1 MRSFFVAFM
10 LIAGTLMSSV
20 AQQTPPRLFTYQGV
34 LITPT
39 GNAVPDGSYQ
49 LTIRLYASPTDGVP
63 TWEEQ
68 HSVSTTNGVFDVL
81 MGSTSPLPADF
92 ATSYWLAVELRGED
106 EMSPRTRLSAVPYAL
121 FSDRARIADSLSAD
135 ATGVVRSINGAD
147 GALILEGAGST
158 LISQQ
163 GNRFTIATPAAV
175 ERIISL
181 DGSLQVRNVNSK
193 DVDLAVQAV
202 DPVKILRGGAEHGH
216 VLMWD
221 TTFAAWTPKEVT
233 TGGPID
239 AIMVGDAAG
248 GDLTGTY
255 PNPLIRNGA
264 VTAPK
269 LADGAVTTPKLADGA
284 VVSSKIADE
293 AVTTSKILDGAI
305 TTEKIRADAV
315 TSDKMSPTGVRPG
328 TYGDVGQIPVFT
340 VDRAG
345 RITFVQTVPAGPGD
359 PNGPAGGD
367 LYGFYPNPTLKP
379 TGVIANTY
387 GDETHVPH
395 ITVDEKGRLTQAMNV
410 AIRPRTGDVSD
421 IISTGTLD
429 DQNMQIKP
437 NRVGSDE
444 LIDIPGLP
452 LTEQG
457 TGLLIPVISVDQDGR
472 VRTLR
477 QTPVLAMQPGD
488 AAGGDLTGFYPNP
501 QINVTNAGNR
511 IITAINNEQT
521 LVIDGSRIEAPMALP
536 ISDISL
542 AGKLDSLD
550 LQIKAGVV
558 GATELANLHAGSIG
572 PAGNENY
579 VPVISIDADGR
590 VTSLTST
597 PINAVKP
604 GDPAGGDLTGTYPNP
619 RINVATSGET
629 IINAINNTTSLTVI
643 DASRIEHAGAAP
655 ASDISVSGPLDS
667 MNLQVRVGIID
678 APELA
683 NLHASSIGPIGTST
697 TVPIV
702 TIDTDGRVTGLTST
716 TIAGVSPGGPAG
728 GDLTGTYPNP
738 TLVTSGVVAGTY
750 GSPTSVSRLT
760 VDAKGRVTS
769 AASLPIE
776 PSTTGASDIT
786 VGGTID
792 VMNLQIRA
800 NTVGAVE
807 LSSTTVSPG
816 VYGTSMQ
823 VPQFSVDADGRIT
836 SVVNTTIT
844 GVTPGG
850 AAGGDLTGTYPNPL
864 IATSAGEHIS
874 TAINASATT
883 RITAAKISA
892 ANDAVSSDIDASGDL
907 NTLVLDIKSGVVG
920 ANELASTTVAAGMY
934 GTTTQVPQITVDAD
948 GRLTSASNVTISGVA
963 PGGAAGGD
971 LTGSYPSPNLIATGV
986 VPGIYGHM
994 SAVPQVTVDAKGRVL
1009 AVANVTLVPETILA
1023 SDVTVSGNINAMN
1036 LQLDADVVG
1045 PTELAPTSVSAGTYG
1060 TSMQIPQFTV
1070 DADGRLTAASN
1081 VTISGTSPGGAAG
1094 GDLTG
1099 TYPNPSIVSTAGE
1112 HISTAINTSATTR
1125 IAATKISAA
1134 NDAVASDIDAS
1145 GDLNTLVLDIK
1156 SGVVGAPELA
1166 STAVAA
1172 GSYGTT
1178 TQVPQ
1183 FTVDADGRLTSA
1195 SNVTV
1200 VPSSTGSSD
1209 VSITGNINTMNLQL
1223 AADVVGPS
1231 ELAPTSVSAGT
1242 YGTSMQIPQ
1251 FTVDADGRLTAASNV
1266 TISGTS
1272 PGGAAGGDLTGTYPN
1287 PTLIATGVSA
1297 GTYGSPIAV
1306 AQVTLDAKG
1315 RVTAASNVTIV
1326 PSNSASSDVSVSGNI
1341 NVMNLQ
1347 LGTDVVGPTE
1357 LAPTTVVAN
1366 TYGSS
1371 TQIPQLTVDAD
1382 GRLTSVSNVT
1392 ISGTTPGGSAGGDLT
1407 GTYPNPSI
1415 ASTAGEHVATAIN
1428 TSATTRIGATKIS
1441 AATDA
1446 VSSDI
1451 DATGDLNAL
1460 VLDIKT
1466 GVVGA
1471 PELAS
1476 TAVAAGSYG
1485 TSTQVAQFSV
1495 DADGRLT
1502 SAANVTIV
1510 PSTVAGSDAGVT
1522 GNINTMNLQLGADVV
1537 GPSELAP
1544 TTVAANTYGS
1554 STQIPQFTVDADG
1567 RLTSAANVTIT
1578 GTTPGGSAGGD
1589 LTGTYPNPAIASTA
1603 GENIVSAIN
1612 SSATTRIGATKISAT
1627 DEDASSDAFVSGNVN
1642 AMIVDLKPDVVTGSE
1657 LASTTVT
1664 GGSYGSAT
1672 QVPQFTV
1679 DADGR
1684 LTAAA
1689 NVTISGVT
1697 PGGSAGGDLSGTY
1710 PDPTVAKLLG
1720 RNLAVTVPSDGNVLT
1735 WDAASSSWMP
1745 ATPTSTGTSGP
1756 AGGDLSGTYPNPTV
1770 AKIQGL
1776 AVKAGMAPANND
1788 VLTWISANN
1797 RWENTAKG
1805 DIPTG
1810 VYLREGPTIDV
1821 NATKVAGSL
1830 NDINIPDAG
1839 LIRFVNSSG
1848 QTALTGFDNGSDGRL
1863 MILFNGS
1870 GAQLKIWSNDTRS
1883 ANENQIELFTSN
1895 HTLNDNGIMLFVYI
1909 ASLQRWVEISHNN

>member
-92 ATSYWLAVELRGED
+92 ATSYWLAVELQGED

-536 ISDISL
+536 VSDISL

-667 MNLQVRVGIID
+667 MNLQVRVGIIG

-683 NLHASSIGPIGTST
+683 NLHASSIGPIGTSA

-702 TIDTDGRVTGLTST
+702 TIDTDGRVTGLTSA

-792 VMNLQIRA
+792 VMNLQISA
-800 NTVGAVE
+800 NTVGALE

-874 TAINASATT
+874 TAINTSATT

-971 LTGSYPSPNLIATGV
+971 LTGSYPSPYLIATGV
-986 VPGIYGHM
+986 VPGIYGHT

-1045 PTELAPTSVSAGTYG
+1045 PTELAPTSVGAGTYG
-1060 TSMQIPQFTV
+1060 TSTQIPQFTV

-1125 IAATKISAA
+1125 INAAKISAA

-1156 SGVVGAPELA
+1156 SSVVGAPELA
-1166 STAVAA
+1166 STTVAA

-1223 AADVVGPS
+1223 GADVVGPS
-1231 ELAPTSVSAGT
+1231 ELAPTSVVAST
-1242 YGTSMQIPQ
+1242 YGSSTQIPQ

-1287 PTLIATGVSA
+1287 PTIAT
-1297 GTYGSPIAV
+1297 
-1306 AQVTLDAKG
+1306 
-1315 RVTAASNVTIV
+1315 
-1326 PSNSASSDVSVSGNI
+1326 
-1341 NVMNLQ
+1341 
-1347 LGTDVVGPTE
+1347 
-1357 LAPTTVVAN
+1357 
-1366 TYGSS
+1366 
-1371 TQIPQLTVDAD
+1371 
-1382 GRLTSVSNVT
+1382 
-1392 ISGTTPGGSAGGDLT
+1392 
-1407 GTYPNPSI
+1407 
-1415 ASTAGEHVATAIN
+1415 TAGENISTAIN
-1428 TSATTRIGATKIS
+1428 TSATTRIAATKIS
-1441 AATDA
+1441 AANDA
-1446 VSSDI
+1446 VASDI
-1451 DATGDLNAL
+1451 DASGDLNTL
-1460 VLDIKT
+1460 VLDIKS

-1476 TAVAAGSYG
+1476 TTVAAGS
-1485 TSTQVAQFSV
+1485 
-1495 DADGRLT
+1495 
-1502 SAANVTIV
+1502 
-1510 PSTVAGSDAGVT
+1510 
-1522 GNINTMNLQLGADVV
+1522 
-1537 GPSELAP
+1537 
-1544 TTVAANTYGS
+1544 YGS

-1567 RLTSAANVTIT
+1567 RLTNASNVTIS
-1578 GTTPGGSAGGD
+1578 GTSPGGAAGGD

-1612 SSATTRIGATKISAT
+1612 SSATTRIGAAKISAT
-1627 DEDASSDAFVSGNVN
+1627 DEDAASEAFVSGNVN
-1642 AMIVDLKPDVVTGSE
+1642 AMIIDVKPDAITGSE

-1664 GGSYGSAT
+1664 AGSYGAAT

-1689 NVTISGVT
+1689 NVTISGIT

-1810 VYLREGPTIDV
+1810 VYLREGTTIDV

-1848 QTALTGFDNGSDGRL
+1848 QTDLTGFDNGSDGRL

-1895 HTLNDNGIMLFVYI
+1895 HTLNNNGIMLFVYI

>member
-1 MRSFFVAFM
+1 MRLFIVTLVLAT
-10 LIAGTLMSSV
+10 IAVFGIS

-34 LITPT
+34 LITPN
-39 GNAVPDGSYQ
+39 GNAVPDGTYQ
-49 LTIRLYASPTDGVP
+49 LSIRLYSTPVDGIAV
-63 TWEEQ
+63 WEEQ
-68 HSVSTTNGVFDVL
+68 HSVVTTNGVFDAL
-81 MGSTSPLPADF
+81 LGSTSPLPVDF

-106 EMSPRTRLSAVPYAL
+106 EMLPRTRLSAVPYAL
-121 FSDRARIADSLSAD
+121 YSDRARIADSLSAD

-147 GALILEGAGST
+147 GALLLEGAGST

-193 DVDLAVQAV
+193 DVDLAIQAV
-202 DPVKILRGGAEHGH
+202 DPIKILRGGAEHGH

-221 TTFAAWTPKEVT
+221 TTYAAWTPREVT
-233 TGGPID
+233 TGGTTD
-239 AIMVGDAAG
+239 AIKIGDAAG

-264 VTAPK
+264 VTTPK
-269 LADGAVTTPKLADGA
+269 IQDGAVSTSKIADGA
-284 VVSSKIADE
+284 VVSSKIADD
-293 AVTTSKILDGAI
+293 AVTTQKILDGAV

-328 TYGDVGQIPVFT
+328 TYGDVGTIPVFT

-345 RITFVQTVPAGPGD
+345 RITFVQNVPAGPGD

-367 LYGFYPNPTLKP
+367 LYGFYPNPTLKT
-379 TGVIANTY
+379 TGVVANTY

-410 AIRPRTGDVSD
+410 AIRPRTGDASD

-444 LIDIPGLP
+444 LVDIPGLP

-488 AAGGDLTGFYPNP
+488 VAGGDLTGFYPNP

-521 LVIDGSRIEAPMALP
+521 LVIDGSRIESPLALP
-536 ISDISL
+536 GSDISVS
-542 AGKLDSLD
+542 GKLDSMD
-550 LQIKAGVV
+550 LQVKAGVI
-558 GATELANLHAGSIG
+558 GATELANLHGTAIG
-572 PAGNENY
+572 PVGNENY
-579 VPVISIDADGR
+579 VPVISIDVDGR
-590 VTSLTST
+590 VTTLTST
-597 PINAVKP
+597 PINALKP
-604 GDPAGGDLTGTYPNP
+604 GDVAGGDLTGTYPNP
-619 RINVATSGET
+619 RLNVTTSGES
-629 IINAINNTTSLTVI
+629 IINAINNSTSLVVI
-643 DASRIEHAGAAP
+643 DASKIEHPGTVT
-655 ASDISVSGPLDS
+655 ASDLTVTGHLDS
-667 MNLQVRVGIID
+667 MNLQIKSGAVG
-678 APELA
+678 ANELA
-683 NLHASSIGPIGTST
+683 NLHASGIGPVGAAT

-702 TIDTDGRVTGLTST
+702 TIDQDGRVTGLTST
-716 TIAGVSPGGPAG
+716 TISGVAPAGPAG

-738 TLVTSGVVAGTY
+738 SLASSGVAAGTY
-750 GSPTSVSRLT
+750 GSPTMVARVT
-760 VDAKGRVTS
+760 VDTKGRVTN
-769 AASLPIE
+769 AASLLIE
-776 PSTTGASDIT
+776 PSTSGASDIT

-792 VMNLQIRA
+792 VMNLQIAA
-800 NTVGAVE
+800 NTVGASE
-807 LSSTTVSPG
+807 LSSTTVTPG

-823 VPQFSVDADGRIT
+823 VPQFAVDADGRIT
-836 SVVNTTIT
+836 SVVNTTIS
-844 GVTPGG
+844 GVLPGG
-850 AAGGDLTGTYPNPL
+850 
-864 IATSAGEHIS
+864 S
-874 TAINASATT
+874 
-883 RITAAKISA
+883 
-892 ANDAVSSDIDASGDL
+892 
-907 NTLVLDIKSGVVG
+907 
-920 ANELASTTVAAGMY
+920 
-934 GTTTQVPQITVDAD
+934 
-948 GRLTSASNVTISGVA
+948 
-963 PGGAAGGD
+963 
-971 LTGSYPSPNLIATGV
+971 
-986 VPGIYGHM
+986 
-994 SAVPQVTVDAKGRVL
+994 
-1009 AVANVTLVPETILA
+1009 
-1023 SDVTVSGNINAMN
+1023 
-1036 LQLDADVVG
+1036 
-1045 PTELAPTSVSAGTYG
+1045 
-1060 TSMQIPQFTV
+1060 
-1070 DADGRLTAASN
+1070 
-1081 VTISGTSPGGAAG
+1081 AG

-1099 TYPNPSIVSTAGE
+1099 TYPNPSIATTAGE

-1125 IAATKISAA
+1125 ISASKISAA
-1134 NDAVASDIDAS
+1134 TDAVSSDIDAT
-1145 GDLNTLVLDIK
+1145 GDLNALVLDIK
-1156 SGVVGAPELA
+1156 TGVVGAPELA

-1172 GSYGTT
+1172 GSYGTS
-1178 TQVPQ
+1178 TQVGQFTVDADGRLTSAANVTIVPSTVAGSDAAVTGNINTMNLQLGTDVVGPLELAPTTVAANTYGSSTQIPQ

-1195 SNVTV
+1195 SNVTITGTTPGGAAGGDLTGTYPNPSIATTAGEHISTAINTSATTRISASKISAATDAV
-1200 VPSSTGSSD
+1200 SSDIDATGDLNALVLDIKTGVVGAPELASTAVAAGSYGTSTQVGQFAVDADGRLTSAANVTIVPSTVAGSD
-1209 VSITGNINTMNLQL
+1209 AAVTGNINTMNLQL
-1223 AADVVGPS
+1223 GTDVVGPV
-1231 ELAPTSVSAGT
+1231 ELAPTTVAANT
-1242 YGTSMQIPQ
+1242 YGSSTQIPQ
-1251 FTVDADGRLTAASNV
+1251 FTVDADGRLTSASNV
-1266 TISGTS
+1266 TITGTS

-1347 LGTDVVGPTE
+1347 LGADVVGPTE

-1684 LTAAA
+1684 LTAAT

-1810 VYLREGPTIDV
+1810 VYLREGTTIDV

-1848 QTALTGFDNGSDGRL
+1848 QTDLTGFDNGSDGRL

-1895 HTLNDNGIMLFVYI
+1895 HTLNDDGIMLFVYI

>member
-1 MRSFFVAFM
+1 MRLFIVTLVLAT
-10 LIAGTLMSSV
+10 IAVFGIS

-34 LITPT
+34 LITPN
-39 GNAVPDGSYQ
+39 GNAVPDGTYQ
-49 LTIRLYASPTDGVP
+49 LSIRLYSTPVDGIAV
-63 TWEEQ
+63 WEEQ
-68 HSVSTTNGVFDVL
+68 HSVVTTNGVFDAL
-81 MGSTSPLPADF
+81 LGSTSPLPVDF

-106 EMSPRTRLSAVPYAL
+106 EMLPRTRLSAVPYAL
-121 FSDRARIADSLSAD
+121 YSDRARIADSLSAD

-147 GALILEGAGST
+147 GALLLEGAGST

-193 DVDLAVQAV
+193 DVDLAIQAV
-202 DPVKILRGGAEHGH
+202 DPIKILRGGAEHGH

-221 TTFAAWTPKEVT
+221 TTYAAWTPREVT
-233 TGGPID
+233 TDGTTD
-239 AIMVGDAAG
+239 AIKIGDAAG

-264 VTAPK
+264 VTTPK
-269 LADGAVTTPKLADGA
+269 IQDGAVTTSKIADGA
-284 VVSSKIADE
+284 VVSSKIADD
-293 AVTTSKILDGAI
+293 AVTTQKILDGAV

-328 TYGDVGQIPVFT
+328 TYGDVGTIPVFT

-345 RITFVQTVPAGPGD
+345 RITFVQNVPAGPGD

-367 LYGFYPNPTLKP
+367 LYGFYPNPTLKT
-379 TGVIANTY
+379 TGVVANTY

-410 AIRPRTGDVSD
+410 AIRPRTADASD

-444 LIDIPGLP
+444 LVDIPGLP

-488 AAGGDLTGFYPNP
+488 VAGGDLTGFYPNP

-521 LVIDGSRIEAPMALP
+521 LVIDGSRIESPLALP
-536 ISDISL
+536 GSDISVS
-542 AGKLDSLD
+542 GKLDSMD
-550 LQIKAGVV
+550 LQVKAGVI
-558 GATELANLHAGSIG
+558 GATELANLHGTAIG
-572 PAGNENY
+572 PVGNENY
-579 VPVISIDADGR
+579 VPVISIDVDGR
-590 VTSLTST
+590 VTTLTST
-597 PINAVKP
+597 PINALKP
-604 GDPAGGDLTGTYPNP
+604 GDVAGGDLTGTYPNP
-619 RINVATSGET
+619 RLNVTTSGES
-629 IINAINNTTSLTVI
+629 IINAINNSTSLVVI
-643 DASRIEHAGAAP
+643 DASKIEHPGTVT
-655 ASDISVSGPLDS
+655 ASDLTVTGHLDS
-667 MNLQVRVGIID
+667 MNLQIKSGAVG
-678 APELA
+678 ANELA
-683 NLHASSIGPIGTST
+683 NLHASGIGPVGAAT

-702 TIDTDGRVTGLTST
+702 TIDQDGRVTGLTST
-716 TIAGVSPGGPAG
+716 TISGVAPAGPAG

-738 TLVTSGVVAGTY
+738 SLASSGVAAGTY
-750 GSPTSVSRLT
+750 GSPTMVARVT
-760 VDAKGRVTS
+760 VDTKGRVTN
-769 AASLPIE
+769 AASLLIE
-776 PSTTGASDIT
+776 PSTSGASDIT

-792 VMNLQIRA
+792 VMNLQIAA
-800 NTVGAVE
+800 NTVGASE
-807 LSSTTVSPG
+807 LSSTTVTPG

-823 VPQFSVDADGRIT
+823 VPQFAVDADGRIT
-836 SVVNTTIT
+836 SVVNTTIS
-844 GVTPGG
+844 GVLPGG
-850 AAGGDLTGTYPNPL
+850 SAGGDLTGTYPNPA
-864 IATSAGEHIS
+864 IASTAGEHIS
-874 TAINASATT
+874 TAINASAST
-883 RITAAKISA
+883 RITAAKISQA
-892 ANDAVSSDIDASGDL
+892 VDAVASDIDATGDL
-907 NTLVLDIKSGVVG
+907 NALVLDIKPGVVG
-920 ANELASTTVAAGMY
+920 APELASTAVTLGTY
-934 GTTTQVPQITVDAD
+934 GSATQVAQFTVDAD
-948 GRLTSASNVTISGVA
+948 GRLTSASNVTISGVS

-971 LTGSYPSPNLIATGV
+971 LTGTYPNPSLIATGV
-986 VPGIYGHM
+986 VAGIYGNT
-994 SAVPQVTVDAKGRVL
+994 SSVPQITVDAKGRVL
-1009 AVANVTLVPETILA
+1009 GLANVGIVPATTSP
-1023 SDVTVSGNINAMN
+1023 SDVTVTGNINTMN
-1036 LQLDADVVG
+1036 LQLGTDVVG
-1045 PTELAPTSVSAGTYG
+1045 PLELAPTTVGAGTYG
-1060 TSMQIPQFTV
+1060 TSTQIPQFTV
-1070 DADGRLTAASN
+1070 DADGRLTSASN
-1081 VTISGTSPGGAAG
+1081 VTITGTSPGGAAG

-1099 TYPNPSIVSTAGE
+1099 TYPNPSIASTAGE

-1125 IAATKISAA
+1125 ISASKISAA
-1134 NDAVASDIDAS
+1134 TDAVSSDIDAT
-1145 GDLNTLVLDIK
+1145 GDLNALVLDIK
-1156 SGVVGAPELA
+1156 TGVVGAPELA

-1172 GSYGTT
+1172 GSYGTSSQVGQFTVDVDGRLTSAANVTIVPSTVAGSDAAVTGNINTMNLQLGTDVVGPVELAPT
-1178 TQVPQ
+1178 TVAANTYGSSTQIPQ

-1195 SNVTV
+1195 SNVT
-1200 VPSSTGSSD
+1200 
-1209 VSITGNINTMNLQL
+1209 ITGT
-1223 AADVVGPS
+1223 
-1231 ELAPTSVSAGT
+1231 T
-1242 YGTSMQIPQ
+1242 
-1251 FTVDADGRLTAASNV
+1251 
-1266 TISGTS
+1266 

-1347 LGTDVVGPTE
+1347 LGADVVGPTE

-1485 TSTQVAQFSV
+1485 TSTQVGQFTV

-1589 LTGTYPNPAIASTA
+1589 LTGTYPNPSIASTA

-1612 SSATTRIGATKISAT
+1612 ASATTRIGATHLSAT
-1627 DEDASSDAFVSGNVN
+1627 DEDASSDAYVSGNVN
-1642 AMIVDLKPDVVTGSE
+1642 AMVVDLKPDVVTGNE

-1664 GGSYGSAT
+1664 SGSYGSAT

-1684 LTAAA
+1684 LTAAS
-1689 NVTISGVT
+1689 NVTITGVT

-1710 PDPTVAKLLG
+1710 PNPTVSRILG
-1720 RNLAVTVPSDGNVLT
+1720 RDLSTTAPTAGDVLT
-1735 WDAASSSWMP
+1735 WDATSSSWKP
-1745 ATPTSTGTSGP
+1745 AAVASGAP
-1756 AGGDLSGTYPNPTV
+1756 SGAAGGDLSGTYPNPTV

-1776 AVKAGMAPANND
+1776 SVKSGMTPNNND

-1797 RWENTAKG
+1797 RWESTAKG
-1805 DIPTG
+1805 DLPTG
-1810 VYLREGPTIDV
+1810 VYLREGTTIDV

-1830 NDINIPDAG
+1830 DDVNIPDAG
-1839 LIRFVNSSG
+1839 LVRFVNSSG
-1848 QTALTGFDNGSDGRL
+1848 QTDLTGFDNGSDGRL
-1863 MILFNGS
+1863 MVLFNGS
-1870 GAQLKIWSNDTRS
+1870 GAQLKIWSNDARS
-1883 ANENQIELFTSN
+1883 ATENQVELFTSN
-1895 HTLNDNGIMLFVYI
+1895 RTLNTNGVILFVYI
-1909 ASLQRWVEISHNN
+1909 SSLQRWVEITHNN